1 MKCGFY
7 SPETHSLGGDHMDL
21 HEETNVELEETVK
34 VHRKLKE

>member
-21 HEETNVELEETVK
+21 HETIVEQEETVK